1 MHNMNK
7 HTGAIIISP
16 RITEKGAYLAEQS
29 CYVFNVSSRA
39 NKGEIAAAVKE
50 IFKVTPRKVT
60 IINTQPKMKITRGTN
75 RKGQSAMRKKAYVYL
90 QKGQT
95 IELV

>member
-1 MHNMNK
+1 MKK
-7 HTGAIIISP
+7 HAGDILISP

-29 CYVFNVSSRA
+29 CYVFNVSVRA
-39 NKGEIAAAVKE
+39 NKGEIARAVKE
-50 IFKVTPRKVT
+50 VFKVTPRKVT
-60 IINTQPKMKITRGTN
+60 VINTQRKMKITRGTN
-75 RKGQSAMRKKAYVYL
+75 RKGQTAGSKKAYVYL

>member
-1 MHNMNK
+1 MKK
-7 HTGAIIISP
+7 HAGDILISP

-29 CYVFNVSSRA
+29 CYVFNVSARA

-60 IINTQPKMKITRGTN
+60 VINTQRKLKVTRGTN
-75 RKGQSAMRKKAYVYL
+75 RKGQTTGSKKAYVYL